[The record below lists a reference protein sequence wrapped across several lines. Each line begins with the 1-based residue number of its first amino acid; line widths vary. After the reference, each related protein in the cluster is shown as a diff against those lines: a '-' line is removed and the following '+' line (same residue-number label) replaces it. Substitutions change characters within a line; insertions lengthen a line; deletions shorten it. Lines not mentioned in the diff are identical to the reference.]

1 MGEGNEEKSEATE
14 ELGRTFWKAHD
25 ALFRL
30 SRDVAT
36 AYLNNAETMTPE
48 HQDAAMK
55 MYAEASTASANL
67 LAWGR
72 RAADLGLIPMVVD
85 VSGERR

>member
-1 MGEGNEEKSEATE
+1 MRDGSDEKPQATE

-25 ALFRL
+25 AVFRL

-36 AYLNNAETMTPE
+36 TYLNNAETMSPE

-55 MYAEASTASANL
+55 MYAEASTAAANL

-72 RAADLGLIPMVVD
+72 RAADLGLIPVVVD
-85 VSGERR
+85 VSGDRR